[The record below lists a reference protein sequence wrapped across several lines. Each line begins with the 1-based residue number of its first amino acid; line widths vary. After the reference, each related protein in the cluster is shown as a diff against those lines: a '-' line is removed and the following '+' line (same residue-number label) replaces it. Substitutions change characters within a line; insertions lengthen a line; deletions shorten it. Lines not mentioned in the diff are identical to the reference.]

1 MNEKELKKNLK
12 SYSGYY
18 RNVLLGEGIE
28 NVDQRMMSYETRLK
42 EMYNSRDF
50 ETHNIYPSTNVSFV
64 YAVIAMYLEL
74 KDAGYTDD
82 GIIPVVE
89 KSMASRWSA
98 FV

>member
-1 MNEKELKKNLK
+1 M
-12 SYSGYY
+12 
-18 RNVLLGEGIE
+18 LGEGIE

-42 EMYNSRDF
+42 EMYNSKDF